1 MPAIKPCPIIAFV
14 VVYLFVFLENDHKN
28 NIECKITGFYVTVV
42 PVFLE
47 DFFFVLFPTYTNWFM
62 YDSYHH

>member
-1 MPAIKPCPIIAFV
+1 MQNHWI
-14 VVYLFVFLENDHKN
+14 
-28 NIECKITGFYVTVV
+28 YVTVV

-47 DFFFVLFPTYTNWFM
+47 DFFVLFPTYTNWFM